1 MVHTDRRSILAL
13 ACLMILSLG
22 IMTAS
27 LGPLLPEI
35 AANNGVSVTTIG
47 SLLTVLFLGALAAQ
61 IVGGPVI
68 DRLGEMPVLL
78 VSTLLLALG
87 TFGIGAGRWLPLTL
101 GMSFLA
107 GVGHGAVDLC
117 ASVLISRLYPERS
130 ASALSLTSL
139 FFGIGAFA
147 GPALAGLFLAR
158 SGSGLA
164 ALWITT
170 ALLLVQAL
178 VIYLLRGA
186 APKQAPHSQTA
197 ESGPLYGS
205 LLLWMLGLM
214 ILLYVGAETIVGSW
228 ITAYISDTTSL
239 SYDTATLAASAY
251 WLALT
256 LGRLTNSVLTL
267 RLPARLTL
275 GLTLAGSLLS
285 GVLLALSQG
294 SSALSIGAVVGA
306 GFFFGAI
313 YPSVISITSTI
324 FAHSPGR
331 AVSLV
336 AALGSIGGMFLPWL
350 HGWLLNQVSPA
361 AYTIGLCVVIGAML
375 AAYLYVELA
384 TGRKTVPLAPAA
396 GSRR

>member
-35 AANNGVSVTTIG
+35 AANNGVSVTAIG

-61 IVGGPVI
+61 IVGGPLI

-117 ASVLISRLYPERS
+117 ASVLISRLYSERS

-178 VIYLLRGA
+178 VIYL
-186 APKQAPHSQTA
+186 
-197 ESGPLYGS
+197 

-361 AYTIGLCVVIGAML
+361 AYTIGLCVVIAEML

-396 GSRR
+396 GSGR